1 MTNSYLSKANSI
13 LEKLNIKVKDI
24 NSKSDIQKSKN
35 FNATLT
41 PSLNRIIVK

>member
-1 MTNSYLSKANSI
+1 MRNSYLSKANSM

-41 PSLNRIIVK
+41 PSLNKIIIE